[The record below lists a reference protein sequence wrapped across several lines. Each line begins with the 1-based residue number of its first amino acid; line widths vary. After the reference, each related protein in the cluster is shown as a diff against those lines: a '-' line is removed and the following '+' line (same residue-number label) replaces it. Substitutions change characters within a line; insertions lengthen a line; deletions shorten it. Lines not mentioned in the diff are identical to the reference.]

1 MISNS
6 ECVYRVP
13 PSVLKR
19 RFEEL
24 EVAYRDVTQNLEKI
38 NNKHGA
44 GDRSTKD
51 GGDDARAVS
60 SPDAPYTGNEN
71 DDSRR
76 GASIMSHPNLPLS
89 RWTTVSNDD
98 ELLNHLFTLFW
109 TWETTITR
117 ILHREWLVNSLYA
130 RSATENGVSCLPEDI
145 QEVQFCSELLI
156 NSILAISTV
165 WLTFH

>member
-1 MISNS
+1 MISHS
-6 ECVYRVP
+6 ECVYRV
-13 PSVLKR
+13 SARVLKR

-38 NNKHGA
+38 NNKHRS

-51 GGDDARAVS
+51 GGDDA

-76 GASIMSHPNLPLS
+76 GSSIISHPNLPLS

-98 ELLNHLFTLFW
+98 ELLNHLFNLFW
-109 TWETTITR
+109 TWEATLTR
-117 ILHREWLVNSLYA
+117 ILHREWLVNSLSA
-130 RSATENGVSCLPEDI
+130 RSATENGVLSLPKDI

-156 NSILAISTV
+156 NSILAISMV
-165 WLTFH
+165 WLSFH